1 MMNHGMIWDLP
12 SGNFLHSYWKWHI
25 EIVDLPN
32 EDGDFHS
39 YVNVYQRV
47 YGKKNNVLYIFFYNR
62 CYFTSYVCGK
72 QIRVVIPEVGF

>member
-39 YVNVYQRV
+39 YVNVPEGIWEKHVQ
-47 YGKKNNVLYIFFYNR
+47 YIFL
-62 CYFTSYVCGK
+62 
-72 QIRVVIPEVGF
+72 

>member
-1 MMNHGMIWDLP
+1 MTNHGMIWDLP

-39 YVNVYQRV
+39 YVNVPEGIWEKTHVQ
-47 YGKKNNVLYIFFYNR
+47 YIFYNR
-62 CYFTSYVCGK
+62 CYFTSYVYGK
-72 QIRVVIPEVGF
+72 QIRVVIPEMGL